1 MQKETCR
8 LCLNSNLYPFLDLGH
23 SALSDNFLNHSQ
35 LKESEIFY
43 PLAVNFCRDCGFFQL
58 SYVVPPEI
66 MFNKD
71 YPYDSSTTK
80 IGRDHFTSMAFEIAE
95 KFKFPENSLAIDIGS
110 NAGVL
115 LSGFKTKGFKVL
127 GVEPSSKIA
136 EIALK
141 NDIETIVDFFSIEL
155 TSKILK
161 QYGKSSIITA
171 TNVFAHIDDLENF
184 VNGVKKLLNKNGI
197 FVIEAP
203 YLVNL
208 IENLEYDT
216 IYHEH
221 LSYISLK
228 PLITF
233 FEKFDLEV
241 FHVEK
246 HSIHGGTM
254 RYFIGNKGEYKKT
267 DSINNFLKIESN
279 SQIYSE
285 SYLDIFST
293 KVHEHR
299 EKLMNLLYD
308 LKKKGKKIVGISA
321 PAKGNTLLNFCK
333 IDSNLLDYLT
343 EKNPLK
349 INKFS
354 PGMHIQVNS
363 DEKILDDMPD
373 YALILAWNFADEIIK
388 NNHEYQKRG
397 GKFILPI
404 PDPKII

>member
-363 DEKILDDMPD
+363 DEKLLDDMPD

>member
-71 YPYDSSTTK
+71 YPYDSSTTRT
-80 IGRDHFTSMAFEIAE
+80 GRDHFTSMAFEIAE

>member
-1 MQKETCR
+1 MQKQTCR
-8 LCLNSNLYPFLDLGH
+8 LCLSSNLYPFLDLGH
-23 SALSDNFLNHSQ
+23 SALSDNFLNLSQ

-80 IGRDHFTSMAFEIAE
+80 TGRDHFTSMAFDVSE
-95 KFKFPENSLAIDIGS
+95 KFGFPENSFAIDIGS

-115 LSGFKTKGFKVL
+115 LSGFETKGFKVL

-136 EIALK
+136 EIATK
-141 NDIETIVDFFSIEL
+141 NGIETIVDFFSMEL
-155 TSKILK
+155 ATKVLE
-161 QYGKSSIITA
+161 QYEKPSIITA
-171 TNVFAHIDDLENF
+171 TNVFAHVDDLENF
-184 VNGVKKLLNKNGI
+184 VNGVKKLLKQNGI

-228 PLITF
+228 PLIPF
-233 FEKFDLEV
+233 FEKFNLEV
-241 FHVEK
+241 FHVEM

-254 RYFIGNKGEYKKT
+254 RYFIGNKDEFKKT
-267 DSINNFLKIESN
+267 ESIEYYLKIETEK
-279 SQIYSE
+279 QIYSE
-285 SYLDIFST
+285 DQLDIFAT
-293 KVHEHR
+293 KVHQHR
-299 EKLMNLLYD
+299 QKLMNLLYD
-308 LKKKGKKIVGISA
+308 LRKNGKKIVGISA

-333 IDSNLLDYLT
+333 IDSKLLDYLT

-354 PGMHIQVNS
+354 PGMHIPVNS
-363 DEKILDDMPD
+363 DDALLEDMPD

-388 NNHEYQKRG
+388 NNQEYQKRG
-397 GKFILPI
+397 GKFIVPI
-404 PDPKII
+404 PEPKII